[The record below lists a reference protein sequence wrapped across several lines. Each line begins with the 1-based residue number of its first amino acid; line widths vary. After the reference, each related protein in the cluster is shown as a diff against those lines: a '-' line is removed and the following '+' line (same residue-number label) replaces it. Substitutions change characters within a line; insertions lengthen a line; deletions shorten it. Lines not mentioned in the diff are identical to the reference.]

1 MLRLATILA
10 ILLFGTA
17 TLALVAELAS
27 SSQDDALSGRAADAY
42 AGSLAETSD
51 ALYQDVA
58 GTAASLSASVDEPE
72 ARLEG
77 LSRRGID
84 ARLAYDLAVQT
95 ETRLPQE
102 HPARERLVEA
112 NRSTS
117 KAAYSLH
124 RFAESRNERLLDH
137 ARTTLTRAER
147 ELGRARAEVA

>member
-1 MLRLATILA
+1 MLRLATTLA

-27 SSQDDALSGRAADAY
+27 SSQDDALSGPAADAY

-51 ALYQDVA
+51 ALHRDVA
-58 GTAASLSASVDEPE
+58 GTAASLSARFDEPE
-72 ARLEG
+72 VRLEG
-77 LSRRGID
+77 LSRMGLD
-84 ARLAYDLAVQT
+84 ARLAYDLAGQA
-95 ETRLPQE
+95 ETRLPEE

-112 NRSTS
+112 NRSIS
-117 KAAYSLH
+117 RAASSLH

-147 ELGRARAEVA
+147 ELGRTRAETA